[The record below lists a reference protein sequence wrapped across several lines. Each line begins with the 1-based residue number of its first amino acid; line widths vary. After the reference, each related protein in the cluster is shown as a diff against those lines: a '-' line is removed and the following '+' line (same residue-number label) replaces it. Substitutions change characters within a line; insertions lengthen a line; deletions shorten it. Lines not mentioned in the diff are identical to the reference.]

1 VRVQV
6 TPLRQRMIDGVAIRN
21 IVAVDQEA
29 LCSRGR
35 ELQSRFSTIASKHGR
50 FTRDAI
56 AGRKQI
62 EALLREVRKLLRE
75 MK

>member
-1 VRVQV
+1 MSVQV
-6 TPLRQRMIDGVAIRN
+6 TPLRQRMIDGVAVRN

-29 LCSRGR
+29 LRSRGR
-35 ELQSRFSTIASKHGR
+35 EFQSPFSMIASKHGR

-62 EALLREVRKLLRE
+62 EALLREARKLLRE